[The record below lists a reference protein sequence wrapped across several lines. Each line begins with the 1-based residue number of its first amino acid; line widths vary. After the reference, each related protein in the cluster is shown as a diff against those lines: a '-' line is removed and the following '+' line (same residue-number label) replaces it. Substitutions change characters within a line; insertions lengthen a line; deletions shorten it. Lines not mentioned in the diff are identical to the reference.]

1 MAVIVLAAPVR
12 PAVLPALVLPALV
25 LPAPVL
31 PGLVL
36 PAPVLPGLVLP
47 AQVLAETL
55 ATRMSRRPP
64 AGLRAGGP
72 AVPGDR
78 PGLAMAGR
86 GDRFAGRAPSGG

>member
-25 LPAPVL
+25 LSA
-31 PGLVL
+31 LVL
-36 PAPVLPGLVLP
+36 PAP
-47 AQVLAETL
+47 VLAETL
-55 ATRMSRRPP
+55 ATRMSRHPP

-86 GDRFAGRAPSGG
+86 GDRFAGRARSGG